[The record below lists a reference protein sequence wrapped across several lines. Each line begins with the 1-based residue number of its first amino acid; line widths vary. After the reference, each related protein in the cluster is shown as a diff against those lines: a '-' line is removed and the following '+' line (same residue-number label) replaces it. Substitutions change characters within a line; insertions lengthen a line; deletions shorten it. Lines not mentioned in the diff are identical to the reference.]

1 MLFEPVFD
9 LFGSQKCC
17 KGTQKSFTC
26 KQLRNFFPTKDFSA
40 HKIVILRPG
49 KNIVIMSQRLQSIFF
64 FLSALLFA
72 LLFFFP
78 LASYYGE
85 YNTLDFNVFGVTSPD
100 KWDDG
105 TFPFKNLYSLP
116 VLILTI
122 TVVLLSGYLAMGLFR
137 AVKLAQFVKLHKI
150 ARINIIVIV
159 AWISVVFAYY
169 VRVIGNPVGAT
180 ATYRLGI
187 FLPLAALLM
196 SIAAASGLKKDIKKV
211 RSTDRIR

>member
-1 MLFEPVFD
+1 M
-9 LFGSQKCC
+9 
-17 KGTQKSFTC
+17 QKSFTC
-26 KQLRNFFPTKDFSA
+26 KHLRKIFSEGGISLQ
-40 HKIVILRPG
+40 KILPLQPDKNVI
-49 KNIVIMSQRLQSIFF
+49 IMSQRLQSIFF

-78 LASYYGE
+78 LSSYYGE

-100 KWDDG
+100 NWAEG

-116 VLILTI
+116 VLILTV

-137 AVKLAQFVKLHKI
+137 AVKLVQFVKLHKI
-150 ARINIIVIV
+150 ARINIVVIV
-159 AWISVVFAYY
+159 AWIAVVFAYY
-169 VRVIGNPVGAT
+169 VRVIGNPIGAV

-187 FLPLAALLM
+187 FLPLAALLL